1 MLAIYGE
8 CGLCKLKELQKIQNQ
23 CIKALYRLPRLTSS
37 TYLYSTKL
45 LPIVELAKVGRL
57 TNVHKMVHS
66 LTKHNFTFV
75 HNFDVHGRMMRRF
88 NNIHLFNP
96 YSVNSD
102 SNSALL
108 RAISEYNM
116 LPLEVRESASIG
128 TFNALKKKKK
138 IRKIYCDRL
147 VCSFD

>member
-1 MLAIYGE
+1 M
-8 CGLCKLKELQKIQNQ
+8 
-23 CIKALYRLPRLTSS
+23 
-37 TYLYSTKL
+37 
-45 LPIVELAKVGRL
+45 PIVELAKMERL

-75 HNFDVHGRMMRRF
+75 NNFDVHGRMRRRI

-116 LPLEVRESASIG
+116 LPLEVREATSLG
-128 TFNALKKKKK
+128 TFKAKVKLMTMQESVDYEVISPFYYIN
-138 IRKIYCDRL
+138 
-147 VCSFD
+147 